1 MREALK
7 DKKRGPHHPYNHLS
21 EVQEESVKVACQRHP
36 TFSSY
41 QVKEQMGSGAPTPRT
56 IQRVRCR
63 LGLPRL
69 PKRDLPRRQRKR
81 FSVEEKR
88 LIGESIKHKL
98 YLGPMRLAWDL
109 RNQHDLQIS
118 PSTVGRM
125 KKSIIAEMNPQP
137 APIVWRRYERKH
149 PHSLW
154 HGDLMEKVTL
164 TYEDR
169 TAYQLTLMDDY
180 SRAYVFCDLF
190 REVNVNTTIRAL
202 IAAMR
207 SYRTIPKALVFDN
220 GPYFKGKLIKQFCL
234 RLGIRLIH
242 SAVNHPQTNGKLERA
257 FRDDMNEFYRQ
268 RKKWIFNELRRE
280 LPAYVEYRNQVRGH
294 YVLQG
299 KPSST
304 RLQEQDFFALPSLLD
319 RLESYAWCERGQK
332 AVRAQGRVRLYG
344 REVYI
349 DPRLNGQKIQIYE
362 TLEGLEAKDAEGR
375 FYLLRN
381 YRKELCRPL
390 WSVEDKTRPYYFRR
404 IYNSRRAELSTV
416 ASKTEVPVKDKE
428 NCLLAP
434 QESLRIA
441 VAYSQ

>member
-1 MREALK
+1 MSFISPSADEFEDLVSHGNDAGEKAEVRFQAVLALLSGESAGEVQPRFNISRSSLYAYKRRALKAMREALK
-7 DKKRGPHHPYNHLS
+7 DKKCGPHHPYNRLS
-21 EVQEESVKVACQRHP
+21 EEQEKSVKAVCQRHP

-41 QVKEQMGSGAPTPRT
+41 QIKEQMGSDAPTPRT
-56 IQRVRCR
+56 IQRVRWR

-69 PKRDLPRRQRKR
+69 PKRDMPRNRRKR

-88 LIGESIKHKL
+88 LIGEAIKNKL

-109 RNQHDLQIS
+109 CNQHDLQVS

-125 KKSIIAEMNPQP
+125 KNSILAEMNPQS
-137 APIVWRRYERKH
+137 AHIVWRRYERKH

-169 TAYQLTLMDDY
+169 TAHQLTLMDDY

-190 REVNVNTTIRAL
+190 RKVNVNTTIRAL

-220 GPYFKGKLIKQFCL
+220 GLYFKGKLIKQFCL
-234 RLGIRLIH
+234 RLGIRVIH
-242 SAVNHPQTNGKLERA
+242 SSVNHPQTNGKLERA
-257 FRDDMNEFYRQ
+257 FRDDMSEFYRQ

-294 YVLQG
+294 YALQG

-332 AVRAQGRVRLYG
+332 AVREQGRVRLYG
-344 REVYI
+344 REV
-349 DPRLNGQKIQIYE
+349 
-362 TLEGLEAKDAEGR
+362 
-375 FYLLRN
+375 
-381 YRKELCRPL
+381 
-390 WSVEDKTRPYYFRR
+390 
-404 IYNSRRAELSTV
+404 
-416 ASKTEVPVKDKE
+416 
-428 NCLLAP
+428 
-434 QESLRIA
+434 
-441 VAYSQ
+441 